1 MLHKFL
7 ICLGDLARYQI
18 EYDPSGST
26 KLAYK
31 YYQQSLILLY
41 TNGMPL
47 NQLGTLYCSEN
58 YGCDAAYYYLYCL
71 SCVEPFM
78 SAKENLRLLF
88 IKNRKRYDEIKTN
101 KQDTNNKL
109 NELRTKEIKKFLVS
123 FLRIIDLVLTSS
135 SLFSSNNNSA
145 TKVAITNHQL
155 QELCQICLQEFNSCM
170 FYKYNSNDDEKL
182 SYLSDEL
189 VFKLIMTILMSLEQL
204 KNKRYILPSTATTT
218 ESKSHQN
225 SFYFTI
231 VAFALVFFSH
241 IVNHTIIRL
250 QESLLDF
257 KVKKTNLIT
266 SEDDI
271 DLPAENLIKSTK

>member
-1 MLHKFL
+1 
-7 ICLGDLARYQI
+7 
-18 EYDPSGST
+18 
-26 KLAYK
+26 
-31 YYQQSLILLY
+31 
-41 TNGMPL
+41 MPL
-47 NQLGTLYCSEN
+47 FFMKRLSHTCSYMYGFLEGWHLAILGCNIRSWERIN
-58 YGCDAAYYYLYCL
+58 H
-71 SCVEPFM
+71 
-78 SAKENLRLLF
+78 LF

-101 KQDTNNKL
+101 KQDTSNKL

-145 TKVAITNHQL
+145 TKVVITNHQL

-170 FYKYNSNDDEKL
+170 FYKSNSNDDEKL

-189 VFKLIMTILMSLEQL
+189 VFKLTMTILMSLEQL
-204 KNKRYILPSTATTT
+204 KNKRYILPSNATTT

-250 QESLLDF
+250 QE
-257 KVKKTNLIT
+257 
-266 SEDDI
+266 
-271 DLPAENLIKSTK
+271 